1 MNRMIRAAGIAGA
14 MAAFGLAATAAR
26 AAETEIVFCI
36 DGSGS
41 ISTSDFN
48 LQKAGVGACIAD
60 ELIIP
65 RDGSVSVSIVLFSN
79 NAITILPLT
88 PVTDGSLIGIG
99 VVLLLTPQPGGS
111 TNMTDALS
119 TARGILNAGSAT
131 ADKFIILSTDG
142 VPDDETST
150 AAQCTA
156 AAGEGTVICTIGVG
170 ADINETLLQ
179 NCASETGGGYG
190 FASSFSG
197 FRAVCR
203 ECVFLVLINCECI
216 TESVVLD
223 PNETAADLDCNQI
236 VICRDRDDAIVPV
249 TCDPPGPYPI
259 GVNAIG
265 VRLVGDHRGDES
277 QVFPVCSLVVT
288 RDDEPNCVIC
298 PAPLTLECSD
308 PDIRGAIADW
318 LNSAMLGQNCE
329 GWIGNSFNPEDF
341 VGDECEMSQTVYFFR
356 IQDNALG
363 DGNTPVVPINCSSTI
378 TIGDTTAPELLDAN
392 VTASDTDAN
401 CVAAVVFSVGAKDN
415 CQIPSIDFNI
425 TVTNAIVEP
434 NSIRVISGVDPN
446 GEVAF
451 GGTFNVIDVTACPAI
466 VTIEFTATDDCN
478 NTSMTSVTAEIY
490 DRIDPNI
497 TIPPDVTIFC
507 HDSADPNE
515 NPALGKATAT
525 DNCDP
530 NVDISYVDDCQTRNC
545 RGKIY
550 RTWTATDD
558 CGNATSGVQIINV
571 VSRGT
576 TGQKGSLLILP
587 KVEQRYDNAGALT
600 QDTFI
605 TISNDSSNTQH
616 VKLFY
621 VDGDTWESVDNG
633 FVLTP
638 EEPYYFSLED
648 PLANASGQTPR
659 RFRDVLAGGAPQPDP
674 LGRGGLTVRGFV
686 LIFACDNTFNRPVR
700 NNNLTAKVTIVNYA
714 DTEAYEYDAT
724 AFQAACVPHGAII
737 DRSELMLGGDYDYA
751 PGQILADM
759 FADNSEALGGNVL
772 TELTLLVLDM
782 DFRQNGRGPA
792 TTFAFFTVHKQD
804 ETPLTWQQDYCV
816 TCWDSRLI
824 SSIEPSVFDGVI
836 VNADRV
842 KARIE
847 TFRNDGICGVES
859 RQAPLLGVMTKAITF
874 TGGPTAYAA
883 SEATGQLVEQATI
896 IIGGAQSLPGGELRA
911 AEDTPEFRA
920 PGATRETLKP

>member
-1 MNRMIRAAGIAGA
+1 MRLPYLRTPALVGAIAFSAVTVTAGDWFVRDPFPAARL
-14 MAAFGLAATAAR
+14 AAFR
-26 AAETEIVFCI
+26 V
-36 DGSGS
+36 DP
-41 ISTSDFN
+41 DPN
-48 LQKAGVGACIAD
+48 LQRPWISGVAPRGQEDPNECACCLIDAVRVGGAPDDNFIGPVCNGADGNYRVCYYVTGEDLPNTVGAYRVQVDGVPYAIDFFDARSSTEVVICLASLPSPAD
-60 ELIIP
+60 DVDVQI
-65 RDGSVSVSIVLFSN
+65 
-79 NAITILPLT
+79 
-88 PVTDGSLIGIG
+88 SLIGVCDRAIVDLYDAPRCLGGDCIIQELRVGGQPGDTYIG
-99 VVLLLTPQPGGS
+99 AVCNADGTYRICFYVTGQNLPSNTAAYAIEVDGVATPVAFAQLNPNQVVLCVTSLPEG
-111 TNMTDALS
+111 MTDIDV
-119 TARGILNAGSAT
+119 R
-131 ADKFIILSTDG
+131 
-142 VPDDETST
+142 V
-150 AAQCTA
+150 
-156 AAGEGTVICTIGVG
+156 
-170 ADINETLLQ
+170 TL
-179 NCASETGGGYG
+179 AP
-190 FASSFSG
+190 
-197 FRAVCR
+197 
-203 ECVFLVLINCECI
+203 ECI
-216 TESVVLD
+216 AEALD
-223 PNETAADLDCNQI
+223 LYDAPTDC
-236 VICRDRDDAIVPV
+236 
-249 TCDPPGPYPI
+249 TPPPCLI
-259 GVNAIG
+259 DG
-265 VRLVGDHRGDES
+265 VRLGGQVGDVYIGPTCNGDGSYRTCFYVSGENLPTDATMYQLTLDGAPAS
-277 QVFPVCSLVVT
+277 IAGVFEQGGQIVVCATGLPSGRTGVDLALQLSPT
-288 RDDEPNCVIC
+288 CMAAIEDLFDAPTC
-298 PAPLTLECSD
+298 PAVRGPSFDTSPPEIDTPAANLTVECDGAGNTGQLNAWLDSRGGAQASD
-308 PDIRGAIADW
+308 ACSNVSWSNDFGGLTDGCGATGAATVTF
-318 LNSAMLGQNCE
+318 SAMDDCGLVA
-329 GWIGNSFNPEDF
+329 S
-341 VGDECEMSQTVYFFR
+341 TTATFR
-356 IQDNALG
+356 IVD
-363 DGNTPVVPINCSSTI
+363 TI
-378 TIGDTTAPELLDAN
+378 APTL
-392 VTASDTDAN
+392 
-401 CVAAVVFSVGAKDN
+401 
-415 CQIPSIDFNI
+415 
-425 TVTNAIVEP
+425 
-434 NSIRVISGVDPN
+434 
-446 GEVAF
+446 
-451 GGTFNVIDVTACPAI
+451 
-466 VTIEFTATDDCN
+466 
-478 NTSMTSVTAEIY
+478 
-490 DRIDPNI
+490 